1 MLASTGSALIRAASP
16 KLAQLA
22 GSAVASYHAIYDV
35 GNSTNIKWWV
45 LVVRDLQGPCCPC
58 CCCPVQAVNWLLPF
72 PSLRHEGGVTAE
84 QKEDLLNQK
93 GCVLW

>member
-22 GSAVASYHAIYDV
+22 GSVVASYHAIYDV

-45 LVVRDLQGPCCPC
+45 LVVRDLQGS
-58 CCCPVQAVNWLLPF
+58 LLPLLLLSSTGSELLAAF
-72 PSLRHEGGVTAE
+72 PVSQA
-84 QKEDLLNQK
+84 
-93 GCVLW
+93 